1 MVKKLNSM
9 VVIQC
14 VKKMLRHYKEDDL
27 AAMSAQISYYL
38 ILAFF
43 PFLFFVINLISFTS
57 LSNRLLIANFNAIL
71 PRDTALLVKTML
83 EETVRAKSETLL
95 VLGMLASLW
104 AASRGMSAIIR
115 GLNNSYGVKESRGFI
130 KLNLIA
136 LLSTIGLTLMIIF
149 SFFMIVLGRII
160 GSTVFGYLGAKPL
173 FYSIWSVWRYGITF
187 ALLFL
192 TFYLIYHYLPNQ
204 KIKGSHILA
213 GTVFATFGWVGA
225 SLLFSFYVNN
235 FGSYTT
241 IFGSMGGLFALII
254 WLYISTLV
262 FLLGGALNAICSNPS
277 VNNGGP
283 YKHQIQEDVVAKQLD
298 LEELVDPLTGESVKK
313 GK

>member
-1 MVKKLNSM
+1 MNS
-9 VVIQC
+9 VFQYG
-14 VKKMLRHYKEDDL
+14 KKMLAHYRQDDL

-43 PFLFFVINLISFTS
+43 PFLFFLINLISYTP

-83 EETVRAKSETLL
+83 EETVQAKSETLL
-95 VLGMLASLW
+95 LLGILASLW

-115 GLNNSYGVKESRGFI
+115 GLNHSYGVKESRHFI

-149 SFFMIVLGRII
+149 SFFMIVLGRFI
-160 GSTVFGYLGAKPL
+160 GSTLFGYLGAKSL
-173 FYSIWSVWRYGITF
+173 FYSIWGVLRYGITF
-187 ALLFL
+187 ALLML
-192 TFYLIYHYLPNQ
+192 TFYLVYRYLPNQ
-204 KIKGSHILA
+204 KLSRNHVLA

-235 FGSYTT
+235 FGSYAT
-241 IFGSMGGLFALII
+241 IYGSLGGLFALII
-254 WLYISTLV
+254 WIYISTLI
-262 FLLGGALNAICSNPS
+262 FLLGGALNAICSNE
-277 VNNGGP
+277 N
-283 YKHQIQEDVVAKQLD
+283 
-298 LEELVDPLTGESVKK
+298 
-313 GK
+313 